1 MSGVEGGVQI
11 HSAFGMN
18 LDKELFRKTLL
29 SFSNNTRSENKG
41 LLVNEEQKSG
51 SKVKKANTHQIFV
64 F

>member
-41 LLVNEEQKSG
+41 LLVNEERKSG